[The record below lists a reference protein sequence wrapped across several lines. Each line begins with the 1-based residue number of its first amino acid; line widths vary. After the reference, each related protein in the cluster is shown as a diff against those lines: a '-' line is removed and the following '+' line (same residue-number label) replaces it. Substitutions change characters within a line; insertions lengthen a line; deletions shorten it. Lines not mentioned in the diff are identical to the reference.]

1 VVLNTYGSSEVSAN
15 VTWARCRP
23 GESVTIGRPLSNTR
37 VYVLD
42 PDRQPVP
49 IDVPGE
55 LYVGGAGLARGYLS
69 QPERTA
75 ERFVQDPFGAA
86 ANARLYRT
94 GDRVRWLA
102 DGTLDYLG
110 RFDDQIK
117 LRGHRIE
124 LGELDAVLCAHP
136 AVQAA
141 VVTVREDVPGDP
153 RLIAYVVPREPPG
166 PTAEALR
173 EHLGARL
180 PEVMV
185 PSAFEVLDR
194 LPLTASGKIDRKA
207 LAARAVREPV
217 SPRAVREPVSPR
229 GVTAQAIA
237 EIWKDV
243 LGVAEVDARHTFF
256 ELGGNSL
263 LLVRVQQRLRAALD
277 VHVTVAELFGYPTVE
292 ALAHWLAAA
301 RSAEPVP
308 ARPPE
313 PVAAPA
319 AALMSVD
326 ELERLIDEKHRERT
340 SSGRRK

>member
-1 VVLNTYGSSEVSAN
+1 AVVLNTYGSSEVSAN

-23 GESVTIGRPLSNTR
+23 GEPVTIGRPLSNTR

-42 PDRQPVP
+42 ADRQPVP

-75 ERFVQDPFGAA
+75 ERFVADPFTTGGD
-86 ANARLYRT
+86 ARLYRT

-102 DGTLDYLG
+102 DGTLAYLG

-141 VVTVREDVPGDP
+141 VAMVREDVPGDP
-153 RLIAYVVPREPPG
+153 RLVAYVVPREAPG
-166 PTAEALR
+166 PSAAALR

-185 PSAFEVLDR
+185 PSALEVLDR

-207 LAARAVREPV
+207 LAARAAPQAA
-217 SPRAVREPVSPR
+217 PAVRERVAPR
-229 GVTAQAIA
+229 GATAQAIA

-243 LGVAEVDARHTFF
+243 LGVAEVDARRTFF
-256 ELGGNSL
+256 EQGGNSML
-263 LLVRVQQRLRAALD
+263 LMRVQHRLRAALD
-277 VHVTVAELFGYPTVE
+277 VSVTVAELFGYPTVE
-292 ALAHWLAAA
+292 ALAHRLAALRPTELVRARPRGPAAA
-301 RSAEPVP
+301 R
-308 ARPPE
+308 
-313 PVAAPA
+313 
-319 AALMSVD
+319 MSVD
-326 ELERLIDEKHRERT
+326 ELERLIDDKYREKASNDR
-340 SSGRRK
+340 SK